1 MTKQVVI
8 VTGSKNFNVNLP
20 DFQYEKKSL
29 EKMKEDYLKGEMEF
43 QPMWGEENS
52 KKELVLSD
60 LDAMMALLDE
70 IEGNPDVLIPHIA
83 EIRKKK
89 NGDFWKNSGHD
100 VFIAENCT
108 TYFTDF
114 TNAWSALVLR
124 LDVNT
129 NDTCTLDVRHRTY
142 S

>member
-8 VTGSKNFNVNLP
+8 TMGSKNFKVNLP
-20 DFQYEKKSL
+20 DFQQEKKDL
-29 EKMKEDYLKGEMEF
+29 ETMKEQYREGQIVY
-43 QPMWGEENS
+43 QPLWVDENS
-52 KKELVLSD
+52 KEELVLAD

-70 IEGNPDVLIPHIA
+70 IEENPDVLIPHIN

-89 NGDFWKNSGHD
+89 NGDFWKNSGQD
-100 VFIAENCT
+100 VMIAENCT

-129 NDTCTLDVRHRTY
+129 NDTCTLEVRTRTY